1 MRLLTLFLFFWVLSV
16 PARGAEWVDP
26 FVNPIKLQEK
36 KLEKLKKL
44 KEQLAKEK
52 KEVHLFRPAIPKPL
66 DQLSIQG
73 VISGKN
79 GYILVVLDPE
89 TGETYMLK
97 AGDAISPAE
106 KIVKITPEK
115 IVIVR
120 FVYKNG
126 KLRKVY
132 RTVKVNLE
140 G

>member
-1 MRLLTLFLFFWVLSV
+1 MRLLTLFLLFWFFSV
-16 PARGAEWVDP
+16 SALGAEWVDP
-26 FVNPIKLQEK
+26 FVNPIKLREK
-36 KLEKLKKL
+36 RLEKLRKL
-44 KEQLAKEK
+44 KEQLAREK
-52 KEVHLFRPAIPKPL
+52 KEVRLFRPAIPKPL

-97 AGDAISPAE
+97 AGDAVSLAE

-115 IVIVR
+115 VVIVR